1 MDKESLKEKFE
12 KGIIFIMLFVSFL
25 MVIKLQNNLSLKN
38 IMTRFVVYGFIVA
51 MSAFILHD
59 FFIPY
64 KA

>member
-38 IMTRFVVYGFIVA
+38 IMTRFVVYGFMVA

-59 FFIPY
+59 FLIPY